1 MNINYLPPEVL
12 TKIFSYLPQ
21 HDLLTAVN
29 IVCLYWNEVA
39 FSSSLWKTIDI
50 TDSTDDDLDIYLQNI
65 AHYKDFVQNLLIK
78 SDHLMK
84 LFNIGYPLLS
94 MYTCQNL
101 STEDLIKQTN
111 SQIYQLLGISGIEW
125 ILFPDINPLYIY
137 KIGPLYKG
145 DNSQF
150 EGL

>member
-1 MNINYLPPEVL
+1 
-12 TKIFSYLPQ
+12 
-21 HDLLTAVN
+21 
-29 IVCLYWNEVA
+29 
-39 FSSSLWKTIDI
+39 
-50 TDSTDDDLDIYLQNI
+50 
-65 AHYKDFVQNLLIK
+65 
-78 SDHLMK
+78 
-84 LFNIGYPLLS
+84 

-111 SQIYQLLGISGIEW
+111 SQIYQLIGISGIEW

-150 EGL
+150 EGLLNLKDSDFSQYQKTS